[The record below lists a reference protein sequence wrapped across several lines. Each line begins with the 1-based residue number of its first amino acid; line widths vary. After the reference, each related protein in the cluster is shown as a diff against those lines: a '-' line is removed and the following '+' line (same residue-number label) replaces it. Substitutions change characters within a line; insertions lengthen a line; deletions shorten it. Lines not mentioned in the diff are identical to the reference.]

1 MGPAR
6 RHAGRDRAG
15 AAVSGTILLD
25 DVVTYLEMFE
35 RPARPSRPAPLKK
48 LALMRA
54 EDCTLS
60 YYRYLYGTV
69 GEPWVW
75 FERRVWSDERLA
87 AVLRRPETELAIL
100 YVAGVP
106 AGYYELDRSDPDNVE
121 LAYFGLV
128 PDFIGRGLGPWLL
141 DAAIDAAFRTEPK
154 RLFVHTCTF
163 DHPRALG
170 LYQRAGFRV
179 YERRAVTFA
188 DPRQAGLLPR
198 TLRHPRLPVLQET

>member
-1 MGPAR
+1 
-6 RHAGRDRAG
+6 
-15 AAVSGTILLD
+15 VSASTLLD

-35 RPARPSRPAPLKK
+35 RPTRPPRPAPLKK

-54 EDCTLS
+54 EDCTAS
-60 YYRYLYGTV
+60 YYRYLYNTV

-75 FERRVWSDERLA
+75 FERRVWTDERLA
-87 AVLRRPETELAIL
+87 QVLRRPETELAIL

-106 AGYYELDRSDPDNVE
+106 AGYYELDRGDPDNVE

-154 RLFVHTCTF
+154 RLFVHTCTY

-188 DPRQAGLLPR
+188 DPRRAGILPR
-198 TLRHPRLPVLQET
+198 TLRHPRLPPLPET

>member
-1 MGPAR
+1 MSDLDPAL
-6 RHAGRDRAG
+6 
-15 AAVSGTILLD
+15 VD
-25 DVVTYLEMFE
+25 DVVTYLEMLG
-35 RPARPSRPAPLKK
+35 RPTRPTRPAPAKK

-54 EDCTLS
+54 EDCTAS
-60 YYRYLYGTV
+60 FYRYLYDTV

-75 FERRVWSDERLA
+75 FERRAWSDERLRE
-87 AVLRRPETELAIL
+87 VLRRPETELAVF

-141 DAAIDAAFRTEPK
+141 DAAIDSAFRTEPK
-154 RLFVHTCTF
+154 RLYVHTCSF

-170 LYQRAGFRV
+170 VYQRAGFHV
-179 YERRAVTFA
+179 YERRAVAFP
-188 DPRQAGLLPR
+188 DPRLTGLLPR
-198 TLRHPRLPVLQET
+198 SLRHPRLPPLPGT